1 MYQVYSC
8 VTGAHNL
15 FYVLAA
21 VLVLA
26 TGSVCS
32 VIVYHRGVLA
42 ETHLRKQLWAG
53 LSGIVTALGIWA
65 THFVAML
72 GFRPGFVLHFD
83 GLTTLAS
90 ALIAMAGFLVT
101 SQMLISSMTALK
113 RAACALIATVTV
125 SAMHYFGVGA
135 LKAAALIEF
144 DLAYVIASVAFTFGF
159 FAMTYF
165 LLSTTSRNRNLL
177 ALATSMAAT
186 LSVHFIGMTAMTIIP
201 MRNFT
206 PASWEIAQAT
216 LGVWVILGVGII
228 LFAAFVAAF
237 GDKLIARLRFR
248 EERKMSLLV
257 NAASEAIL
265 IVRDDG
271 RIVEAND
278 AAAILFG
285 TSKEALAGETAS
297 DLIGLDPMAA
307 ASSAVSEHHLDIGSE
322 DVPVDLS
329 VRDLEDEERGLVAV
343 SLYDL
348 RERIRNE
355 AHIRRLAYLDQ
366 LTELPNRTA
375 FQKALQE
382 RTAAHA
388 PTARNFSVFLVDL
401 DKFKDVNDQFGHEAG
416 DAVLIKT
423 ASRLEAA
430 FGEGALVGRLGGDE
444 FAVLYP
450 DGENV
455 DALLDLAAKTVSILS
470 EPIRYGAV
478 AIKCGASIGIA
489 SAQMWEDPA
498 ALLKAADRALY
509 VAKDPDH
516 PDVRFYDEELHAQSE
531 AKRTLEADLERA
543 VREEEF
549 VLYYQSKVCSKTR
562 KVLGYEALIR
572 WNRPGH
578 GLVQPGEFIDIAEQ
592 SLIIQDIGRWSIYT
606 ACEAAA
612 KWTEKVS
619 VSVNL
624 SARQFMDPGLYAT
637 VRDALRKSG
646 LPAHRLELE
655 ITETALIQNTM
666 VAARILEQLKKLGV
680 QVALDDFGTGYS
692 SMRFVQQFPF
702 DRIKIDKSF
711 ILSMESDKKALAIV
725 DAILRLGS
733 SLSIPVV
740 AEGVETEAQAL
751 QLLQA
756 KCNELQGYLLSR
768 PAPLAEDG
776 SVLARLAEAS

>member
-1 MYQVYSC
+1 
-8 VTGAHNL
+8 
-15 FYVLAA
+15 
-21 VLVLA
+21 
-26 TGSVCS
+26 
-32 VIVYHRGVLA
+32 
-42 ETHLRKQLWAG
+42 
-53 LSGIVTALGIWA
+53 
-65 THFVAML
+65 
-72 GFRPGFVLHFD
+72 
-83 GLTTLAS
+83 
-90 ALIAMAGFLVT
+90 
-101 SQMLISSMTALK
+101 
-113 RAACALIATVTV
+113 
-125 SAMHYFGVGA
+125 
-135 LKAAALIEF
+135 
-144 DLAYVIASVAFTFGF
+144 
-159 FAMTYF
+159 
-165 LLSTTSRNRNLL
+165 
-177 ALATSMAAT
+177 
-186 LSVHFIGMTAMTIIP
+186 MTIIP